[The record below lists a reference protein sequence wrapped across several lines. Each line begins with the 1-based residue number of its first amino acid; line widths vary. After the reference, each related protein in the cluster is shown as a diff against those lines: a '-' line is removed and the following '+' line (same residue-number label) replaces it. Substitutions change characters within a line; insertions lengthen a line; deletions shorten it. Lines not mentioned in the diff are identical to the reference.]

1 MIHKDLPSLIE
12 EIEDEILDKI
22 DYEEA
27 QQLIEACFI
36 VTQTIH
42 AQGCEIKRHDFL
54 PTMRCVEFDIDNGDT
69 IRVAITYQD
78 GLSMA
83 EVKRME

>member
-42 AQGCEIKRHDFL
+42 AQGHEIKSRDFL

-83 EVKRME
+83 EVNRVE